1 VYVSQGFWQPVYCP
15 GRLGTRSWGPK
26 SNHWVSVKTLSLD
39 ACFVELIF
47 FYPIGIEL
55 GPSSW
60 YACMLV
66 CWKIKFPRFWQRA
79 ECPIPPPGG
88 VVSGTHPL
96 RQNQW
101 NWPKFECGGVP
112 NWAMPHM
119 EDWAFLVLFR
129 NNFTQVKLSVSKF
142 VLLFFFYDPTLTCRL
157 WANRRYPGDHKP
169 FC

>member
-1 VYVSQGFWQPVYCP
+1 MGMKQPKRQTESKP
-15 GRLGTRSWGPK
+15 GRGWHR
-26 SNHWVSVKTLSLD
+26 VSGNLCTARGDWALDPEDLSQTTESQSRPWAWML
-39 ACFVELIF
+39 VSLSSYF

-96 RQNQW
+96 RQNPW

-119 EDWAFLVLFR
+119 YGGLGIFSIVQKQFY
-129 NNFTQVKLSVSKF
+129 SSKII
-142 VLLFFFYDPTLTCRL
+142 C
-157 WANRRYPGDHKP
+157 K
-169 FC
+169 